1 MKTARS
7 TTLLVALLSGVAVAD
22 PGRRDQRD
30 SETPSLELL
39 EFLAE
44 FSEPADGRWLDP
56 FDLERLP
63 SDRGAQN
70 DYRKGVPR

>member
-1 MKTARS
+1 MKTTRVF
-7 TTLLVALLSGVAVAD
+7 LLFTLLSGVAVAD
-22 PGRRDQRD
+22 PGSWGQDS
-30 SETPSLELL
+30 SETPTLELL

-63 SDRGAQN
+63 SDRDAQN
-70 DYRKGVPR
+70 DYRTGVPR